1 MPRWPKRCESCT
13 NCKCSFDRR
22 PYGGNGY
29 CSRCYRVVRAIKDA
43 KAWDPARSETLRW
56 IDQGLAQSLSSV
68 KFETVMKKN
77 YIRRSKG
84 RLSHLRAREMMRSG
98 ATPVDPITIE
108 SKLARLLS
116 FVRPKAKY
124 PRNASYIAQHF
135 NASERRVLYELLD
148 DIEERVPWN
157 RLKDL
162 FAARYEASSRGPRRA

>member
-1 MPRWPKRCESCT
+1 
-13 NCKCSFDRR
+13 
-22 PYGGNGY
+22 
-29 CSRCYRVVRAIKDA
+29 
-43 KAWDPARSETLRW
+43 L
-56 IDQGLAQSLSSV
+56 QSL
-68 KFETVMKKN
+68 
-77 YIRRSKG
+77 
-84 RLSHLRAREMMRSG
+84 LSRGEDLRAREMMRSG